1 MLTRTIRY
9 VRNRDGMAATEFAL
23 IAPIMIALFLGTVE
37 ISDAL
42 TCDQKVDGLAA
53 TASDLVAQSTTI
65 HDTDVTNIFNALN
78 SVLYPYATGNAK
90 IVISSLVD
98 DGKNDGK
105 ANVAWSAAQNAT
117 ARTVGTAVSVPT
129 GIVSSGG
136 SVIYAE
142 VTYGY
147 TSLANQY
154 IIGTINMTSNFY
166 SKPRRSTTVARVS
179 P

>member
-9 VRNRDGMAATEFAL
+9 FRNREGMAAVEFAL
-23 IAPIMIALFLGTVE
+23 IAPIMIALFLGSIE

-42 TCDQKVDGLAA
+42 ICDQKVEGLAA
-53 TASDLVAQSTTI
+53 TASDLMAQSTTI
-65 HDTDVTNIFNALN
+65 HDADVTNTFNALN
-78 SVLYPYATGNAK
+78 SVLYPYASANAK

-105 ANVAWSAAQNAT
+105 ANVAWSVAQNAT
-117 ARTVGTAVSVPT
+117 ARSVGSAVTVPAGVVA
-129 GIVSSGG
+129 SGG
-136 SVIYAE
+136 STIYSE
-142 VTYGY
+142 VTYRY

-166 SKPRRSTTVARVS
+166 SKPRRSSTVARVS

>member
-1 MLTRTIRY
+1 MLIRTIAY
-9 VRNRDGMAATEFAL
+9 LRNRDGMAAVEFAL
-23 IAPIMIALFLGTVE
+23 IAPIMIALFLGSIE
-37 ISDAL
+37 LSDAL
-42 TCDQKVDGLAA
+42 TCDQKVEGLAA

-65 HDTDVTNIFNALN
+65 HDSDVTNIFNALN
-78 SVLYPYATGNAK
+78 SVLYPFAAGNAK
-90 IVISSLVD
+90 VVISSLVD

-117 ARTVGTAVSVPT
+117 ARSVGSAVTVPAGVVST
-129 GIVSSGG
+129 GG

-142 VTYGY
+142 VTYSY

-154 IIGTINMTSNFY
+154 IIGTINMTSSFY
-166 SKPRRSTTVARVS
+166 SKPRRSSTVSRVS